1 MGMFYLKKGFVLSE
15 TDLARLDFTRSVHY
29 RGLNYLVAHV
39 AGELPATKEFT
50 CLLVK
55 V

>member
-1 MGMFYLKKGFVLSE
+1 MFYPKKIFVLSE
-15 TDLARLDFTRSVHY
+15 TDLALLDFSKLVHY
-29 RGLNYLVAHV
+29 NGLNYLVAHV
-39 AGELPATKEFT
+39 AGELPVTKEFS